1 MNILKDSVENCIIN
15 CENEYCIMYNEKS
28 YNRKYYQCKNMLTQ
42 LQNDSDFNLITHGY
56 SVHLLNLL
64 AEDLNIP
71 NVKEQ
76 ILFIVNCFRNNYF
89 ANVKYRE

>member
-1 MNILKDSVENCIIN
+1 
-15 CENEYCIMYNEKS
+15 MYRWSEKS
-28 YNRKYYQCKNMLTQ
+28 CSRKYFKYKGMHTQ
-42 LQNDSDFNLITHGY
+42 LQNDSDFNLIVYEY

-76 ILFIVNCFRNNYF
+76 ILYIWEELEKHFI
-89 ANVKYRE
+89 